1 MFLDEIDKH
10 YPRRVLAAIEI
21 NHIGF
26 QASFDLPK
34 KHHLSVSI
42 HVHQMDEQ
50 RMEVYELVRETSSSR
65 FHFSQAE
72 HYTIEVV
79 AIQPMLIGYLS
90 KAVGDTKKHLY
101 VDGLVGPCVAQLLRE
116 DEEQV

>member
-1 MFLDEIDKH
+1 MFLDEIDKR
-10 YPRRVLAAIEI
+10 YPRRVLAAIEL

-26 QASFDLPK
+26 QANFDLPK

-50 RMEVYELVRETSSSR
+50 RMEVYELVRETSSSS

-72 HYTIEVV
+72 HYTIEPV
-79 AIQPMLIGYLS
+79 AIHPLLIGYLS
-90 KAVGDTKKHLY
+90 KAIGDVKRHLY
-101 VDGLVGPCVAQLLRE
+101 SDGFVGPSVIQLLRK
-116 DEEQV
+116 DEVQR